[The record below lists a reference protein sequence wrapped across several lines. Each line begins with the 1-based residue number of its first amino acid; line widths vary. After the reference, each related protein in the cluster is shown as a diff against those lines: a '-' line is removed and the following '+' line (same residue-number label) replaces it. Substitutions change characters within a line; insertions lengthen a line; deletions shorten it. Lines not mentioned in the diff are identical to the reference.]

1 MSSVIISQPSTPP
14 ATPAATHVQTPRSN
28 PISKALVPILVGVGI
43 GLIPAPAGL
52 APNAWRYFALFAA
65 VIVGLVT
72 EPIPAAAVGL
82 LGVVVAGI
90 SGWVSPEPAKAIA
103 WTLGGFSNTTIW
115 LIFAA
120 YTFAHGYSKTGLG
133 RRIALQLIKRLGG
146 RTLGLG
152 YAVAIADL
160 ALSPFTPSNTARSG
174 GTIYPIIENVPPLY
188 GSAPGATSKKM
199 GAYLLYTALAATTV
213 TSSIFLTSQAP
224 NVLAASLAAKT
235 ANISYTWTEWFMGF
249 LPVGVLLFLMV
260 PALLYWTY
268 PPEIKTAPEAP
279 KWAAEELSKIGP
291 MSRKEYSLLAIVVI
305 VLALWI
311 GATKYADTTM
321 VALVAVAAMVVF
333 RIISWDDVLANKQ
346 AWNVLVWFATLVTL
360 AGGLAQVKFVDWLGK
375 ALAPK
380 FHGMPVVAAIV
391 LLTGAYFFLHYLFA
405 STTAH
410 ATALFPVFLTV
421 ALKLPGLSPKG
432 WALMLA
438 YPLGLIGILTPYAT
452 GPSPIY
458 YGSGYIKGR
467 DFWVYGAILGA
478 IYFLALMAI
487 GIPWLH
493 FIGM

>member
-1 MSSVIISQPSTPP
+1 MSPVTTSEPPKTSVQPARMHPVT
-14 ATPAATHVQTPRSN
+14 
-28 PISKALVPILVGVGI
+28 KALVPILVGLSI
-43 GLIPAPAGL
+43 GLIPPPAGL
-52 APNAWRYFALFAA
+52 PPNAWHYFALFAA
-65 VIVGLVT
+65 IIVGLVT
-72 EPIPAAAVGL
+72 EPIPAAAIGL
-82 LGVVVAGI
+82 LGVVLAGL
-90 SGWVSPEPAKAIA
+90 SGWVSPVPSKAIA
-103 WTLGGFSNTTIW
+103 WTLSGFSNTTIW

-133 RRIALQLIKRLGG
+133 RRIALHLIKRLGG

-174 GTIYPIIENVPPLY
+174 GTIFPIIENVPPLY
-188 GSAPGATSKKM
+188 GSTPGATSRKM

-213 TSSIFLTSQAP
+213 TSSMFLTSQAP

-235 ANISYTWTEWFMGF
+235 ANISLSWTDWFLGF
-249 LPVGVLLFLMV
+249 LPVGVLLFVMV
-260 PALLYWTY
+260 PALLYWIY
-268 PPEIKTAPEAP
+268 PPEIRTAPEAP

-291 MSRKEYSLLAIVVI
+291 MSRQEYSLMVI
-305 VLALWI
+305 VLIVLGLWI
-311 GATKYADTTM
+311 GGTKYADTTM
-321 VALVAVAAMVVF
+321 VALVAVGAMVLL
-333 RIISWDDVLANKQ
+333 RIVSWDDVLANKQ

-360 AGGLAQVKFVDWLGK
+360 AGGLAQVKFVDWLGR
-375 ALAPK
+375 ALAPR
-380 FHGMPVVAAIV
+380 FHGVPVVAGIV
-391 LLTGAYFFLHYLFA
+391 LVTGTYFFLHYLFA

-410 ATALFPVFLTV
+410 CTALFPVFLTV
-421 ALKLPGLSPKG
+421 ALKLPGLSPQG

-467 DFWVYGAILGA
+467 DFWVYGAILGG
-478 IYFLALMAI
+478 IYFLALVVI

-493 FIGM
+493 FLGL

>member
-1 MSSVIISQPSTPP
+1 MSVVTTSAASTASVPV
-14 ATPAATHVQTPRSN
+14 ARSR
-28 PISKALVPILVGVGI
+28 PFVKALVPILVGLGI
-43 GLIPAPAGL
+43 GLMPSPAGL

-65 VIVGLVT
+65 IIVGLVT
-72 EPIPAAAVGL
+72 EPIPAAALGL
-82 LGVVVAGI
+82 LGVVIAGI
-90 SGWVSPEPAKAIA
+90 SGWVAADPAKAIA
-103 WTLGGFSNTTIW
+103 WTLSGFANTTIW

-120 YTFAHGYSKTGLG
+120 YTFAYGYSKTGLG
-133 RRIALQLIKRLGG
+133 RRIALHLIRRLGG

-188 GSAPGATSKKM
+188 GSAPGATSRKM

-213 TSSIFLTSQAP
+213 TSSVFLTSQAP

-235 ANISYTWTEWFMGF
+235 ANISLTWTEWFLGF
-249 LPVGVLLFLMV
+249 LPVGLLLFVMV
-260 PALLYWTY
+260 PALLYWIY

-291 MSRKEYSLLAIVVI
+291 MSRQEYSLLVVVLI
-305 VLALWI
+305 VLGLWI

-321 VALVAVAAMVVF
+321 VALVAVGAMVVL
-333 RIISWDDVLANKQ
+333 RIVSWDDVLANKQ

-360 AGGLAQVKFVDWLGK
+360 AGGLAQVKFVEWLGK
-375 ALAPK
+375 TLAPR
-380 FHGMPVVAAIV
+380 FQGIPVLAAIV
-391 LLTGAYFFLHYLFA
+391 FVTGAYFFLHYLFA

-410 ATALFPVFLTV
+410 TTALFPVFLTV

-467 DFWVYGAILGA
+467 DFWIYGAILGG

-493 FIGM
+493 FLGM

>member
-1 MSSVIISQPSTPP
+1 MSVATTPVP
-14 ATPAATHVQTPRSN
+14 PTTKAAAGRQHP
-28 PISKALVPILVGVGI
+28 LVKVLIPVAVGFGI
-43 GLIPAPAGL
+43 GLMPAPAGL
-52 APNAWRYFALFAA
+52 APNAWHYFALFAA
-65 VIVGLVT
+65 VIVALVT

-82 LGVVVAGI
+82 LGVVLAGI
-90 SGWVSPEPAKAIA
+90 SGWVSPDPSKAIV
-103 WTLGGFSNTTIW
+103 WTLSGFANATIW

-120 YTFAHGYSKTGLG
+120 YMFALGYSKTGLG
-133 RRIALQLIKRLGG
+133 RRISLHLIKRLGG

-152 YAVAIADL
+152 YAIAIADL

-174 GTIYPIIENVPPLY
+174 GTIYPIVENVPPLY
-188 GSAPGATSKKM
+188 GSAPGATSRKI

-224 NVLAASLAAKT
+224 NILAASLAAKT
-235 ANISYTWTEWFMGF
+235 ANISFSWTEWFLGF
-249 LPVGVLLFLMV
+249 LPVGVLLFAIV
-260 PALLYWTY
+260 PALIYWLY

-279 KWAAEELSKIGP
+279 KWAAEELAKIGP
-291 MSRKEYSLLAIVVI
+291 MSRSEYSLLII
-305 VLALWI
+305 VLVVLGLWI
-311 GATKYADTTM
+311 GATRYADTTM
-321 VALVAVAAMVVF
+321 VALVAVVIM
-333 RIISWDDVLANKQ
+333 IILKIVSWDDVLTNKQ

-360 AGGLAQVKFVDWLGK
+360 AGGLAQVKFVEWLGK
-375 ALAPK
+375 TLAPK
-380 FHGMPVVAAIV
+380 FQGVPVVAAIV
-391 LLTGAYFFLHYLFA
+391 FVTGAYFFLHYLFA

-410 ATALFPVFLTV
+410 TTALFPVFLSV
-421 ALKLPGLSPKG
+421 ALKLPGLSPKA

-458 YGSGYIKGR
+458 YGSGYIRGR

-493 FIGM
+493 FLGI